1 MGVPMKPLRVLLLGR
16 GGIVVEEA
24 RENLQMPDVEV
35 YGGGSIEDLRAT
47 FAQTQIDHVIIGGG
61 LELEI
66 RLAIVREVFQLSNST
81 TVHMKD
87 IATGPQGYFPF
98 VRAVVRG
105 LRG

>member
-1 MGVPMKPLRVLLLGR
+1 MGDPVKPMRVLLLGR
-16 GGIVVEEA
+16 GGIAVEEA
-24 RENLQMPDVEV
+24 REYLQLPDLEL
-35 YGGGSIEDLRAT
+35 YGGGSMEDLRAT
-47 FAQTQIDHVIIGGG
+47 FAKTQIDHVIMGGG
-61 LELEI
+61 LDLEI

-87 IATGPQGYFPF
+87 ITTGPQGYFPF

>member
-1 MGVPMKPLRVLLLGR
+1 MKPMRILLLGLR
-16 GGIVVEEA
+16 GIVVDEA
-24 RENLQMPDVEV
+24 REHLQMPDIEL

-47 FAQTQIDHVIIGGG
+47 FAQTHIDHVIMGGG

-66 RLAIVREVFQLSNST
+66 RLAIVREVFQLSQST

-87 IATGPQGYFPF
+87 IASGPQGFFPF
-98 VRAVVRG
+98 VRAVVQG